1 MIRLKI
7 EILKLFILEFEWV
20 RNKKKEEPVN
30 EQFIEVIADNSD
42 NTS

>member
-1 MIRLKI
+1 MIKLKI
-7 EILKLFILEFEWV
+7 EILKLFILEFEWI
-20 RNKKKEEPVN
+20 RNKKKEEIAD